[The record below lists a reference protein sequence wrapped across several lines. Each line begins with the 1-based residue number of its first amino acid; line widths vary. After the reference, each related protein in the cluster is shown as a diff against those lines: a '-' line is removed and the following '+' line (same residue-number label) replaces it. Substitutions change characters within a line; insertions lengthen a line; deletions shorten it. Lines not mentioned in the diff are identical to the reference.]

1 MGPRLLNTSPLVEKK
16 VIPQRDD
23 NVATQMLLPSVR
35 STSAGLGLTL
45 KRCIRVLALKDEIG
59 LLSPRLSLHSSLG
72 QN

>member
-1 MGPRLLNTSPLVEKK
+1 MGPRLLNTSPLVVKK

-45 KRCIRVLALKDEIG
+45 KRRIRVLALKDKIG
-59 LLSPRLSLHSSLG
+59 LLSPR
-72 QN
+72 